1 MTNHRG
7 ATPTENPPRARLVPT
22 PENPP
27 RRPHLPSATI
37 WPVVL
42 ASGVTFAVAGLI
54 TSPLLIV
61 FGAVVTAMSLGG
73 WVSELTRGRT

>member
-1 MTNHRG
+1 MTDHRG
-7 ATPTENPPRARLVPT
+7 ALPPENPPRPRADAPD
-22 PENPP
+22 NPP

-54 TSPLLIV
+54 TSPLLVV
-61 FGAVVTAMSLGG
+61 FGAVVTAVSLGG
-73 WVSELTRGRT
+73 WVSELTRGRR